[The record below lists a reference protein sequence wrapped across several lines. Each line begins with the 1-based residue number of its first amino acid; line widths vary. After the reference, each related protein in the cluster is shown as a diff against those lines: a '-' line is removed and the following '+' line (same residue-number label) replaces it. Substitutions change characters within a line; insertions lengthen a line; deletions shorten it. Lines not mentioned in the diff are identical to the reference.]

1 MFGAGTFH
9 FASSDQLPSGVLA
22 SDENSS
28 IDQPVLSRALI
39 VEDEVLV
46 AWHLESL
53 LEDLKLEVLNIVSNG
68 PDAVEMAVSHDVD
81 LIFMDIN
88 LHGDLDG
95 IEIAERILAK
105 KNVPILFVTAYADE
119 PVISRIRA
127 LLPDAPIIS
136 KPATPAAIRYAIRKI
151 REAVPS

>member
-1 MFGAGTFH
+1 MFDTCTVQFAG
-9 FASSDQLPSGVLA
+9 SDQSPLRVLA
-22 SDENSS
+22 SDENPS
-28 IDQPVLSRALI
+28 IDRPVLSRALI
-39 VEDEVLV
+39 VEDEILV

-53 LEDLKLEVLNIVSNG
+53 LEDLKLEVLGIVSNG
-68 PDAVEMAVSHDVD
+68 PDAVEMAVSKDVD

-127 LLPDAPIIS
+127 LLPDAPVIS
-136 KPATPAAIRYAIRKI
+136 KPATATAITSAIQRI
-151 REAVPS
+151 SGN